1 MFYTSEDYIVPIT
14 FSQTHPIY
22 PPLLPVIEGE
32 VKGGL
37 PLSNIREGTKG

>member
-1 MFYTSEDYIVPIT
+1 MSNTSEDYKVPIT
-14 FSQTHPIY
+14 FSQTHPLY
-22 PPLLPVIEGE
+22 PPLLPAIEGE